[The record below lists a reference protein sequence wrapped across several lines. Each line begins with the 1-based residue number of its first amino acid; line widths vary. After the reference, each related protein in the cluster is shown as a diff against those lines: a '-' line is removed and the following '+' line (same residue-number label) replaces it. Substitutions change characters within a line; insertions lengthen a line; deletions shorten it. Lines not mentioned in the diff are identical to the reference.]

1 VSLDELEL
9 ALRSLR
15 GVVAVGFVEA
25 DGLLMVEI
33 QAGAEAEETLARDA
47 TVRAHEHAGMPVA
60 VEIVRWGGGFEPVRD
75 ARVRLVEVTTD
86 PEAGELSVR
95 IARGDDNAVGRG
107 NMEHGLLGAVEATVY
122 AIRTFV
128 PSLPFLPGWARV
140 VETTPDRRFLV
151 VASVTEPEARR
162 HLRGAAE
169 GATPVD
175 GAVRAT
181 LAALNRT
188 IGPEL

>member
-1 VSLDELEL
+1 MNLDELEL
-9 ALRSLR
+9 ALRRLR
-15 GVVAVGFVEA
+15 GVVAVGFVEV
-25 DGLLMVEI
+25 DGLLLVEI

-47 TVRAHEHAGMPVA
+47 TVTAHEHAGTPVT
-60 VEIVRWGGGFEPVRD
+60 VEIVRWGGGFEPARD
-75 ARVRLVEVTTD
+75 GRVRLIEVATD
-86 PEAGELSVR
+86 PEAGALAVR
-95 IARGDDNAVGRG
+95 IARGDEHAVGRG

-128 PSLPFLPGWARV
+128 PALPFLPGWARV

-151 VASVTEPEARR
+151 VASVTEPETRR

-188 IGPEL
+188 IAPEL

>member
-1 VSLDELEL
+1 MSLDELEL
-9 ALRSLR
+9 VLRTLP

-33 QAGAEAEETLARDA
+33 QASADAEETLARDA
-47 TVRAHEHAGMPVA
+47 TLRAHEHAGMPVA
-60 VEIVRWGGGFEPVRD
+60 VEIVRWGGGVEPVKD

-86 PEAGELSVR
+86 PEASELTVR
-95 IARGDDNAVGRG
+95 VALGDDHALGRG
-107 NMEHGLLGAVEATVY
+107 SMERGLLGAVEATVY
-122 AIRTFV
+122 AIRTFI
-128 PSLPFLPGWARV
+128 PTLPFLPGWARV
-140 VETTPDRRFLV
+140 VETTPERQFIV
-151 VASVTEPEARR
+151 VASVTEPESRR

-169 GATPVD
+169 GSTPVD